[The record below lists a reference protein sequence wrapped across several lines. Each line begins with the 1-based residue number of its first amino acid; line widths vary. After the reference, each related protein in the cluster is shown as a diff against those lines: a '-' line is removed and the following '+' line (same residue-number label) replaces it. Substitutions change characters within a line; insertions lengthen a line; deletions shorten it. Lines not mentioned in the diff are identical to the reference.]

1 MMALVEFEEE
11 AGMLDALESLKP
23 PRDIR
28 LAMAERMKKVRLSQN
43 LTQKDLAEKSGIP
56 LATLRKFETTG
67 EVSLKALVNFA
78 IALNKAGDLAKVFY
92 EPPAADL
99 YAKRPKVRR
108 RASHARKAA

>member
-1 MMALVEFEEE
+1 
-11 AGMLDALESLKP
+11 MLSGLENLKP

-28 LAMAERMKKVRLSQN
+28 LEMAARLKKVRLSQN

-78 IALNKAGDLAKVFY
+78 IALGKADDLARVFY
-92 EPPAADL
+92 EPPTVDL
-99 YAKRPKVRR
+99 YAKRPKARR
-108 RASHARKAA
+108 RASHARKTCDSL